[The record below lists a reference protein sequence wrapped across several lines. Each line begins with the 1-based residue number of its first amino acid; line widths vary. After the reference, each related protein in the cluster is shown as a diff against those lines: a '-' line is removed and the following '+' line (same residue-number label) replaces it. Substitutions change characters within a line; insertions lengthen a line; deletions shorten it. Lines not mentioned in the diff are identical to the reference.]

1 MWDETYEDDAALLAG
16 LVVEAAEEAADADEV
31 AVVAGVVEVA
41 TAEETDELLAADE
54 VAAADELEAPLAEAE
69 EAVPLAD
76 ALAVKQLVS
85 AVIPVR

>member
-1 MWDETYEDDAALLAG
+1 MTYEDDVALLAG
-16 LVVEAAEEAADADEV
+16 LVVEAAEDAADADEA
-31 AVVAGVVEVA
+31 AVVAGVVDVVA
-41 TAEETDELLAADE
+41 TAEETDELPAADE
-54 VAAADELEAPLAEAE
+54 VTAADELEAPLTEAE